1 MAGTGTIVEFLTRL
15 IRLPRRPRSGFR
27 ERELSIR
34 GNYQIRGSSGRLGAG
49 TSALAVWMRNLL
61 GTCDDLQ
68 GSGKRVWIG
77 RFGAFVRQLRFGGE
91 ALAQDAVG

>member
-1 MAGTGTIVEFLTRL
+1 MTILPTFPVVCFLA
-15 IRLPRRPRSGFR
+15 S
-27 ERELSIR
+27 
-34 GNYQIRGSSGRLGAG
+34 
-49 TSALAVWMRNLL
+49 LAVWMRNLL

-91 ALAQDAVG
+91 TLAQDAVG